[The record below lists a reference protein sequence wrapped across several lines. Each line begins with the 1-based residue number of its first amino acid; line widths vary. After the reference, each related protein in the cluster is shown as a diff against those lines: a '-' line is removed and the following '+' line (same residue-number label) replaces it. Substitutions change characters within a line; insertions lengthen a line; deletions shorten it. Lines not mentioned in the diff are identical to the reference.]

1 MTTFYMEGNFAPV
14 RDEATAYDLPVEG
27 AIPPALEGRYLRNG
41 PNPAA
46 GDPGHWFF
54 GEGMLHGVELRGGR
68 ATWYRNRYVRTESFE
83 AGRRIVG
90 DNGML
95 DLETDL
101 ANTHV
106 IAHGGRIL
114 ALVENRAPTEV
125 TPELDTVGP
134 FDFGGRLTTAMT
146 AHPKRCPVTGELH
159 FFGYGVFPPL
169 LTYHRADAAGN
180 LVQSE
185 EITVPGPTMIH
196 DFAITEH
203 SVVFMDLPVV
213 CDPSLL
219 MAKTMPYRWSDDYGA
234 RIGIMPRARGAGGV
248 PQTGRGAGDAP
259 RGNSGDA
266 AVRWFDV
273 EPCYVFH
280 VLNATERQ
288 AGHVEIDVAR
298 YPSLWRDSQDAFE
311 PTTLHRWAI
320 DVAAGTVKE
329 ETLDDRSV
337 EFPRV
342 DERRVGRPARFGYA
356 VHTRPGP
363 DGFAIDTALVK
374 YDLLSGTSEEHS
386 FGAGRVPGEGVF
398 VPASDGAGEDDGYVL
413 AYVYDAG
420 RDGSDLLILD
430 ASDFTASPVAT
441 VTLPQRVPFGFHG
454 SWVGDT
460 EL

>member
-1 MTTFYMEGNFAPV
+1 MTKFYLEGNFAPV
-14 RDEATAYDLPVEG
+14 RDEAIAYDLPIEG
-27 AIPPALEGRYLRNG
+27 AIPPGLAGRYLRNG

-54 GEGMLHGVELRGGR
+54 GEGMLHGVELRDGR
-68 ATWYRNRYVRTESFE
+68 ATWYRNRYVRTASFE
-83 AGRRIVG
+83 AGRRLVG
-90 DNGML
+90 ENGML
-95 DLETDL
+95 DLEVDL

-106 IAHGGRIL
+106 VAHGGKIL
-114 ALVENRAPTEV
+114 ALVENRPPTEV
-125 TPELDTVGP
+125 TAELDTVGT

-169 LTYHRADAAGN
+169 LTYHRADSAGN

-185 EITVPGPTMIH
+185 RITVPGPTMIH

-219 MAKTMPYRWSDDYGA
+219 MARTMPYRWSDDYGA
-234 RIGIMPRARGAGGV
+234 RIGVMPRGGSN
-248 PQTGRGAGDAP
+248 AD
-259 RGNSGDA
+259 
-266 AVRWFDV
+266 VRWFDV

-280 VLNATERQ
+280 VLNAAERQ
-288 AGHVEIDVAR
+288 PGHLEIDVAR
-298 YPSLWRDSQDAFE
+298 YPHLWRDSQDAFE
-311 PTTLHRWAI
+311 PTTLHRWTV

-342 DERRVGRPARFGYA
+342 DERKVGRPARFGYA
-356 VHTRPGP
+356 VQTRSGP
-363 DGFAIDTALVK
+363 DGIALQPRLVK
-374 YDLLSGTSEEHS
+374 YDLVSGHTEEHDL
-386 FGAGRVPGEGVF
+386 GAGRMPGEGVF
-398 VPASDGAGEDDGYVL
+398 VPASDSADEDDGYVM
-413 AYVYDAG
+413 AYVYDAA
-420 RDGSDLLILD
+420 RDGSNLVILD
-430 ASDFTASPVAT
+430 ASDFAASPVAT
-441 VTLPQRVPFGFHG
+441 VALPQRVPFGFHG
-454 SWVGDT
+454 SWVGDA

>member
-1 MTTFYMEGNFAPV
+1 VTKFYLEGNFAPV

-27 AIPPALEGRYLRNG
+27 AIPAALSGRYLRNG
-41 PNPAA
+41 PNPTG

-54 GEGMLHGVELRGGR
+54 GEGMLHGVELQGGR
-68 ATWYRNRYVRTESFE
+68 ATWYRNRHVRTESFE
-83 AGRRIVG
+83 EGRRIVG
-90 DNGML
+90 ENGL
-95 DLETDL
+95 IDLGVDL

-106 IAHGGRIL
+106 VCHGGRIL
-114 ALVENRAPTEV
+114 ALVENKAPTEV
-125 TPELDTVGP
+125 TRELDTVGT

-203 SVVFMDLPVV
+203 SVVFMDLPVI

-219 MAKTMPYRWSDDYGA
+219 MAGTMPYRWSDDYGA
-234 RIGIMPRARGAGGV
+234 RIGVMPRGG
-248 PQTGRGAGDAP
+248 GDA
-259 RGNSGDA
+259 D
-266 AVRWFDV
+266 VRWFEV

-280 VLNATERQ
+280 VLNASEPQPGRL
-288 AGHVEIDVAR
+288 EIDVAR
-298 YPSLWRDSQDAFE
+298 YPHLWRDLQDAFE
-311 PTTLHRWAI
+311 PTTLHRWTVDI
-320 DVAAGTVKE
+320 AAGTVKE
-329 ETLDDRSV
+329 ETLDDGSV

-342 DERRVGRPARFGYA
+342 DERRIGRPARFGYG
-356 VHTRPGP
+356 VQTRPGR
-363 DGFAIDTALVK
+363 DGFAMETALVK
-374 YDLLSGTSEEHS
+374 YDLVSGSTEAHH
-386 FGAGRVPGEGVF
+386 FGAARTPGEGVF
-398 VPASDGAGEDDGYVL
+398 VPVSDDAGEDDGYVI

-420 RDGSDLLILD
+420 RDGSDLVILD
-430 ASDFTASPVAT
+430 ASDFSASPVAT
-441 VTLPQRVPFGFHG
+441 VALPQRVPFGFHG
-454 SWVGDT
+454 SWVADA

>member
-1 MTTFYMEGNFAPV
+1 VSKFYLEGNFAPV
-14 RDEATAYDLPVEG
+14 RDEMTAFDLPVEG
-27 AIPPALEGRYLRNG
+27 AVPPALEGRYLRNG
-41 PNPAA
+41 PNPTT

-54 GEGMLHGVELRGGR
+54 GEGMLHGVELSGGR

-90 DNGML
+90 ENGML
-95 DLETDL
+95 DLEATL

-114 ALVENRAPTEV
+114 ALVENRGPTEV
-125 TPELDTVGP
+125 TAELDTVGP

-185 EITVPGPTMIH
+185 EITVPGPTMLH

-219 MAKTMPYRWSDDYGA
+219 MAGTMPYRWSDDYGA
-234 RIGIMPRARGAGGV
+234 RIGVMPRGGSN
-248 PQTGRGAGDAP
+248 AD
-259 RGNSGDA
+259 
-266 AVRWFDV
+266 VRWFDV

-280 VLNATERQ
+280 VLNAAEPT
-288 AGHVEIDVAR
+288 AGRLEIDVAR
-298 YPSLWRDSQDAFE
+298 YPHLWRDSQDAFE
-311 PTTLHRWAI
+311 PATLHRWTL
-320 DVAAGTVKE
+320 DLGTGTVKE
-329 ETLDDRSV
+329 EALDDRAV

-342 DERRVGRPARFGYA
+342 DERLVGRPARFGYA
-356 VHTRPGP
+356 VHTRPGR
-363 DGFAIDTALVK
+363 DGFAMEAALVK
-374 YDLLSGTSEEHS
+374 YDLATGTTEEHR
-386 FGAGRVPGEGVF
+386 FGPGRTPGEGVL
-398 VPASDGAGEDDGYVL
+398 VPASADAGEDDGYVL
-413 AYVYDAG
+413 AYVHDAA
-420 RDGSDLLILD
+420 SDSSRLVILD
-430 ASDFTASPVAT
+430 ASDFAASPVAT
-441 VTLPQRVPFGFHG
+441 VALPQRVPFGFHG
-454 SWVGDT
+454 SWVADT
-460 EL
+460 ELRR

>member
-1 MTTFYMEGNFAPV
+1 VSPFYLEGNFAPV
-14 RDEATAYDLPVEG
+14 RDERTDFDLPVTG
-27 AIPPALEGRYLRNG
+27 AIPPGLAGRYLRNG
-41 PNPAA
+41 PNPVA

-54 GEGMLHGVELRGGR
+54 GEGMLHGVELAGGR

-83 AGRRIVG
+83 AGRRIAG
-90 DNGML
+90 DDGML
-95 DLETDL
+95 QLDVTL

-114 ALVENRAPTEV
+114 ALVENQGPTEV

-185 EITVPGPTMIH
+185 EITVPGPTMLH

-219 MAKTMPYRWSDDYGA
+219 IARTMPYRWSEDYGA
-234 RIGIMPRARGAGGV
+234 RLGIMPRGGGA
-248 PQTGRGAGDAP
+248 D
-259 RGNSGDA
+259 
-266 AVRWFDV
+266 VRWV
-273 EPCYVFH
+273 EIEPCYVFH
-280 VLNATERQ
+280 VLNASEPEPGR
-288 AGHVEIDVAR
+288 VVVDVAR
-298 YPSLWRDSQDAFE
+298 YPHLWRHSRDAFE
-311 PTTLHRWAI
+311 PTTLHRFTV

-363 DGFAIDTALVK
+363 EGFAIETALVK
-374 YDLLSGTSEEHS
+374 YDLATGGVEEHR
-386 FGAGRVPGEGVF
+386 FGPGGVPGEGVF
-398 VPASDGAGEDDGYVL
+398 VPADDDAEEDAGYVL
-413 AYVYDAG
+413 TYVYDGG
-420 RDGSDLLILD
+420 RDGSDLVILD
-430 ASDFTASPVAT
+430 ASDFAGPPVAT
-441 VTLPQRVPFGFHG
+441 VALPQRVPFGFHG
-454 SWVGDT
+454 SWVGNRQV
-460 EL
+460 

>member
-1 MTTFYMEGNFAPV
+1 MTRFYLEGNFAPV
-14 RDEATAYDLPVEG
+14 RDETTAFDLPVEG
-27 AIPPALEGRYLRNG
+27 AIPPALQGRYLRNG
-41 PNPAA
+41 PNPTGA
-46 GDPGHWFF
+46 DPGHWFF
-54 GEGMLHGVELRGGR
+54 GEGMLHGVELSGGR
-68 ATWYRNRYVRTESFE
+68 ASWYRNRYVRTESFE
-83 AGRRIVG
+83 AGRHLVG

-95 DLETDL
+95 SFDVNV

-114 ALVENRAPTEV
+114 ALVENQAPTEV
-125 TPELDTVGP
+125 TRDLDTVGR
-134 FDFGGRLTTAMT
+134 FDYDGRLTTAMT

-203 SVVFMDLPVV
+203 SVIFMDLPVV

-234 RIGIMPRARGAGGV
+234 RLGIMPRARGTGGV
-248 PQTGRGAGDAP
+248 PRTSRGAGDVP
-259 RGNSGDA
+259 RRDSGNAD
-266 AVRWFDV
+266 VRWVDV

-280 VLNATERQ
+280 VLNAAESQ
-288 AGHVEIDVAR
+288 PGHLDIEVAR
-298 YPSLWRDSQDAFE
+298 YPHLWRDSQDAFE
-311 PTTLHRWAI
+311 PATLHRWRV

-329 ETLDDRSV
+329 ETLDDRAV

-356 VHTRPGP
+356 VQTRSGA
-363 DGFAIDTALVK
+363 DGFAMETALVK
-374 YDLLSGTSEEHS
+374 YDMVTGTAEEHR
-386 FGAGRVPGEGVF
+386 FGPGRTPGEGVF
-398 VPASDGAGEDDGYVL
+398 VPVSHDAGEDDGYL
-413 AYVYDAG
+413 LSYVHDAAS
-420 RDGSDLLILD
+420 DSSDLVILD
-430 ASDFTASPVAT
+430 ASDFAASPVAT
-441 VTLPQRVPFGFHG
+441 VSLPQRVPFGFHG
-454 SWVGDT
+454 SWVADA

>member
-1 MTTFYMEGNFAPV
+1 MTKFYLEGNFAPV

-27 AIPPALEGRYLRNG
+27 AVPAALEGRYLRNG
-41 PNPAA
+41 PNPT
-46 GDPGHWFF
+46 GPDPGHWFF
-54 GEGMLHGVELRGGR
+54 GEGMLHGVELKGGR
-68 ATWYRNRYVRTESFE
+68 ATWYRNRYVRTASFE
-83 AGRRIVG
+83 AGRHIVG
-90 DNGML
+90 EGGML
-95 DLETDL
+95 DLEANL

-114 ALVENRAPTEV
+114 ALVENTLPTEV
-125 TPELDTVGP
+125 TPELDTVGQ
-134 FDFGGRLTTAMT
+134 FDFAGRLTTSMT

-213 CDPSLL
+213 CDPMLL

-234 RIGIMPRARGAGGV
+234 RIGIL
-248 PQTGRGAGDAP
+248 P
-259 RGNSGDA
+259 RGGGNAD
-266 AVRWFDV
+266 VRWFDV
-273 EPCYVFH
+273 EPCYAFH
-280 VLNATERQ
+280 VLNAAERTP
-288 AGHVEIDVAR
+288 GHVEIDVAR
-298 YPSLWRDSQDAFE
+298 YPHLWRDAQDAFE
-311 PTTLHRWAI
+311 PTTLHRWTI
-320 DVAAGTVKE
+320 DTVAGTVKE

-356 VHTRPGP
+356 VHTRPGA
-363 DGFAIDTALVK
+363 DGFAMETALVK
-374 YDLLSGTSEEHS
+374 YDLVSGTTEEHS
-386 FGAGRVPGEGVF
+386 FGPGRVPGEGVF
-398 VPASDGAGEDDGYVL
+398 VPVSDDAGEDDGYVL

-420 RDGSDLLILD
+420 RDGSDLVILD
-430 ASDFTASPVAT
+430 ASDFAASPVAT
-441 VTLPQRVPFGFHG
+441 VRLPQRVPFGFHG
-454 SWVGDT
+454 SWVADA

>member
-1 MTTFYMEGNFAPV
+1 MTAFYLEGNFAPV
-14 RDEATAYDLPVEG
+14 RDEATAFDLPVQG
-27 AIPPALEGRYLRNG
+27 AIPTALSGRYLRNG
-41 PNPAA
+41 PNPTA

-54 GEGMLHGVELRGGR
+54 GEGMLHGVELRDGR
-68 ATWYRNRYVRTESFE
+68 ATWYRNRYVRTASFE
-83 AGRRIVG
+83 AGRHVVG
-90 DNGML
+90 ENGML
-95 DLETDL
+95 DIGANL

-114 ALVENRAPTEV
+114 ALIENSPPTEV
-125 TPELDTVGP
+125 TRELDTLGP
-134 FDFGGRLTTAMT
+134 FDFDGRLTTAMT

-169 LTYHRADAAGN
+169 LTYHRADPAGN

-203 SVVFMDLPVV
+203 SVVFLDLPVV
-213 CDPSLL
+213 FDLSLL
-219 MAKTMPYRWSDDYGA
+219 TAKTMPYRWGEDYGA
-234 RIGIMPRARGAGGV
+234 RIGVMPRGG
-248 PQTGRGAGDAP
+248 
-259 RGNSGDA
+259 GNAD
-266 AVRWFDV
+266 VRWFDV

-280 VLNATERQ
+280 VLNAAEPQ
-288 AGHVEIDVAR
+288 PGHLEIDVAR
-298 YPSLWRDSQDAFE
+298 YPHLWRDGQDAFE

-342 DERRVGRPARFGYA
+342 DERRIGRPARFGYA
-356 VHTRPGP
+356 VHTRPGT
-363 DGFAIDTALVK
+363 DGFTIEPALVK
-374 YDLLSGTSEEHS
+374 YDLVSGATEEHA
-386 FGAGRVPGEGVF
+386 FGAGRTPGEGVF
-398 VPASDGAGEDDGYVL
+398 VPASDGAGEDDGYVM

-420 RDGSDLLILD
+420 RDGSDLVILD
-430 ASDFTASPVAT
+430 ASDFGASPVAT
-441 VTLPQRVPFGFHG
+441 VALPQRVPFGFHG
-454 SWVGDT
+454 SWVGDA

>member
-1 MTTFYMEGNFAPV
+1 
-14 RDEATAYDLPVEG
+14 
-27 AIPPALEGRYLRNG
+27 
-41 PNPAA
+41 
-46 GDPGHWFF
+46 
-54 GEGMLHGVELRGGR
+54 
-68 ATWYRNRYVRTESFE
+68 
-83 AGRRIVG
+83 
-90 DNGML
+90 ML
-95 DLETDL
+95 DLEVDV

-106 IAHGGRIL
+106 VAHGGRIL

-125 TPELDTVGP
+125 TRELDTVGT

-169 LTYHRADAAGN
+169 LTYHRADRAGN
-180 LVQSE
+180 LVQTE

-219 MAKTMPYRWSDDYGA
+219 MAKTMPYRWSEDYGA
-234 RIGIMPRARGAGGV
+234 RLGVMPRGGSN
-248 PQTGRGAGDAP
+248 AD
-259 RGNSGDA
+259 
-266 AVRWFDV
+266 VRWFDI

-280 VLNATERQ
+280 VLNAAEPRP
-288 AGHVEIDVAR
+288 GHLEIDVAR
-298 YPSLWRDSQDAFE
+298 YPHLWRDMQDAFE

-342 DERRVGRPARFGYA
+342 DERRVGQPAHFGYA
-356 VHTRPGP
+356 VHTRPGR
-363 DGFAIDTALVK
+363 DGFAMETALLK
-374 YDLLSGTSEEHS
+374 YDLVSGAGEEHA
-386 FGAGRVPGEGVF
+386 FGPGRTPGEGVF

-413 AYVYDAG
+413 AYVYDAA
-420 RDGSDLLILD
+420 RDGSDLVILD
-430 ASDFTASPVAT
+430 ASDFSASPVAT
-441 VTLPQRVPFGFHG
+441 VALPQRVPFGFHG
-454 SWVGDT
+454 SWVDDA

>member
-1 MTTFYMEGNFAPV
+1 MTKFYLEGNFAPV
-14 RDEATAYDLPVEG
+14 RDGATAYDLPVQG
-27 AIPPALEGRYLRNG
+27 VIPAALEGRYLRNG
-41 PNPAA
+41 PNPTA

-90 DNGML
+90 ENGML
-95 DLETDL
+95 DLKVDL

-146 AHPKRCPVTGELH
+146 AHPKRCPLTGELH

-219 MAKTMPYRWSDDYGA
+219 MARTMPYRWSDDYGA
-234 RIGIMPRARGAGGV
+234 RIGVMPRGG
-248 PQTGRGAGDAP
+248 TDA
-259 RGNSGDA
+259 D
-266 AVRWFDV
+266 VRWFEV

-280 VLNATERQ
+280 VLNAAERRP
-288 AGHVEIDVAR
+288 GHVEIDVAR
-298 YPSLWRDSQDAFE
+298 YPHLWRDSQDAFE
-311 PTTLHRWAI
+311 PTTLHRWTI
-320 DVAAGTVKE
+320 DVASGTVKE

-356 VHTRPGP
+356 VQTRPGGN
-363 DGFAIDTALVK
+363 GFAIEAALVK
-374 YDLLSGTSEEHS
+374 YDLASGAAEEHHL
-386 FGAGRVPGEGVF
+386 GAGRIPGEGVF

-420 RDGSDLLILD
+420 RNGSDLVILD
-430 ASDFTASPVAT
+430 ASDFTASPLST

-454 SWVGDT
+454 SWVADT

>member
-1 MTTFYMEGNFAPV
+1 MDGNFAPV
-14 RDEATAYDLPVEG
+14 RDEATAYDLPVAG
-27 AIPPALEGRYLRNG
+27 AIPNALSGRYLRNG
-41 PNPAA
+41 PNPTT

-54 GEGMLHGVELRGGR
+54 GEGMLHGVELRDGR
-68 ATWYRNRYVRTESFE
+68 ATWFRNRYVRTASFTQ
-83 AGRRIVG
+83 GRRVVG
-90 DNGML
+90 ENGML
-95 DLETDL
+95 DIEVDL

-125 TPELDTVGP
+125 SPELDTVGP
-134 FDFGGRLTTAMT
+134 FDFAGRLTTAMT

-159 FFGYGVFPPL
+159 FFGYGIFPPL

-185 EITVPGPTMIH
+185 AITVPGPTMIH

-219 MAKTMPYRWSDDYGA
+219 RAKTMPYRWSDDYGA
-234 RIGIMPRARGAGGV
+234 RIGVMPRARGAGGV
-248 PQTGRGAGDAP
+248 PQTSRGAGDAP
-259 RGNSGDA
+259 RGNSANAD
-266 AVRWFDV
+266 VRSFDV

-280 VLNATERQ
+280 VLNAAERRP
-288 AGHVEIDVAR
+288 GHVEVDVAR
-298 YPSLWRDSQDAFE
+298 YPHLWRDGQNAFE
-311 PTTLHRWAI
+311 PTTLHRWTV
-320 DVAAGTVKE
+320 DLGAGTVKE

-342 DERRVGRPARFGYA
+342 DERRVGRTARFGYA
-356 VHTRPGP
+356 VQTRPGP
-363 DGFAIDTALVK
+363 DGFAIETVLRK
-374 YDLLSGTSEEHS
+374 YDLVSGTSEEPT
-386 FGAGRVPGEGVF
+386 FAAGRAPGEGVF
-398 VPASDGAGEDDGYVL
+398 VPASDSAGEDDGYVL
-413 AYVYDAG
+413 AYVYDAA

-441 VTLPQRVPFGFHG
+441 VALPQRVPFGFHG
-454 SWVGDT
+454 SWVDDT

>member
-1 MTTFYMEGNFAPV
+1 MTKFYLEGNFAPV

-27 AIPPALEGRYLRNG
+27 AIPAALSGRYLRNG
-41 PNPAA
+41 PNPTA

-54 GEGMLHGVELRGGR
+54 GEGMLHGVELRDGR
-68 ATWYRNRYVRTESFE
+68 VTWYRNRYVRTASFE
-83 AGRRIVG
+83 AGRHLVG
-90 DNGML
+90 ESGML
-95 DLETDL
+95 DLEVDV

-106 IAHGGRIL
+106 VAHGGRIL

-125 TPELDTVGP
+125 TRELDTVGT

-169 LTYHRADAAGN
+169 LTYHRADRAAH

-219 MAKTMPYRWSDDYGA
+219 MAKTMPYRWSEDYGA
-234 RIGIMPRARGAGGV
+234 RVGVMPR
-248 PQTGRGAGDAP
+248 
-259 RGNSGDA
+259 NSSNA
-266 AVRWFDV
+266 EVRWFDV

-280 VLNATERQ
+280 VLNAAEPRP
-288 AGHVEIDVAR
+288 GHLEIDVAR
-298 YPSLWRDSQDAFE
+298 YPHLWRDMQDAFE
-311 PTTLHRWAI
+311 PTTLHRWTI

-342 DERRVGRPARFGYA
+342 DERRVGQPARFGYA
-356 VHTRPGP
+356 VHTRPGR
-363 DGFAIDTALVK
+363 DGFAMETALVK
-374 YDLLSGTSEEHS
+374 YDLVSGASEEHS
-386 FGAGRVPGEGVF
+386 FGPGRTPGEGVF
-398 VPASDGAGEDDGYVL
+398 VPASGGAGEDDGYLL

-420 RDGSDLLILD
+420 RDGSDLVILD
-430 ASDFTASPVAT
+430 ASDFGASPVAT
-441 VTLPQRVPFGFHG
+441 VALPQRVPFGFHG
-454 SWVGDT
+454 SWVDDA

>member
-1 MTTFYMEGNFAPV
+1 VSPFYLEGNFAPV
-14 RDEATAYDLPVEG
+14 RDERTDFDLPVTG
-27 AIPPALEGRYLRNG
+27 AIPPGLAGRYLRNG
-41 PNPAA
+41 PNPVA

-54 GEGMLHGVELRGGR
+54 GEGMLHGVELAGGR

-83 AGRRIVG
+83 AGRRIAG
-90 DNGML
+90 DDGML
-95 DLETDL
+95 QLDVTL

-114 ALVENRAPTEV
+114 ALVENQGPTEV

-185 EITVPGPTMIH
+185 EITVPGPTMLH

-219 MAKTMPYRWSDDYGA
+219 IARTMPYRWSEDYGA
-234 RIGIMPRARGAGGV
+234 RLGIMPRGGGA
-248 PQTGRGAGDAP
+248 D
-259 RGNSGDA
+259 
-266 AVRWFDV
+266 VRWV
-273 EPCYVFH
+273 EIEPCYVFH
-280 VLNATERQ
+280 VLNASEPEPGR
-288 AGHVEIDVAR
+288 VVVDVAR
-298 YPSLWRDSQDAFE
+298 YPHLWRHSRDAFE
-311 PTTLHRWAI
+311 PTTLHRFTV

-363 DGFAIDTALVK
+363 EGFAIETALVK
-374 YDLLSGTSEEHS
+374 YDLATGAVEEHR
-386 FGAGRVPGEGVF
+386 FGPGGVPGEGVF
-398 VPASDGAGEDDGYVL
+398 VPADDDADEDAGYVL
-413 AYVYDAG
+413 TYVYDAG
-420 RDGSDLLILD
+420 RDGSDLVILD
-430 ASDFTASPVAT
+430 ASDFAGPPVAT
-441 VTLPQRVPFGFHG
+441 VALPQRVPFGFHG
-454 SWVGDT
+454 SWVGNRQV
-460 EL
+460 